1 MVHDRAGY
9 FGRWAA
15 NRRLVALVLAALQ
28 SGKRVT
34 IGTYTR
40 ATIYDGRHV
49 GMFRADER
57 GAWVQHG
64 RRWEDFSGAAV
75 VVCE

>member
-15 NRRLVALVLAALQ
+15 NRRLVARVLAALQ

-34 IGTYTR
+34 IATYTK
-40 ATIYDGRHV
+40 ATLYDARHV
-49 GMFRADER
+49 GMFRADQR
-57 GAWVQHG
+57 GAWVQRGKH
-64 RRWEDFSGAAV
+64 WDDFSGAAV
-75 VVCE
+75 VVSE